1 MKRKLDNLRRAVAK
15 LSKRY
20 GAGDVDVQR
29 LHAELAAVESLER
42 TYPERM
48 IPRRTNIDFQ
58 TPAKRLYYAA
68 APHTRQSSAVNPGTG
83 QLH

>member
-29 LHAELAAVESLER
+29 LQAELAAIESLER

-48 IPRRTNIDFQ
+48 IPSRTNIDFR
-58 TPAKRLYYAA
+58 TPARRLYHAA
-68 APHTRQSSAVNPGTG
+68 GPR
-83 QLH
+83 